1 MLSGTSAHTVTDFP
15 HPVRVLEHVWITLA
29 DGCRVA
35 ARIWL
40 PEDAER
46 VPVPAVLE
54 YIPYRKNDG
63 TALRDAPIHHYF
75 AGHGYAS
82 VRVDMRG
89 SGDSDG
95 VLLDEY
101 LPQEQLDGV
110 EIVAW
115 LAAQPWCT
123 GRVGI
128 IGKSWGGF
136 NGLQIAAHDPPALAA
151 VISVCSTDDRY
162 SDDVHYMG
170 GCLLAWD
177 SLSWATS
184 MFAINAQPP
193 DPAVVGECWRDDWI
207 ARMAAT
213 PPYSVAWVSH
223 QRRDEFWKQGSVCED
238 FAAMTCPVYM
248 VGGWDDA
255 YRDAIFRLL
264 AGYPGESRA
273 LIGPWG
279 HLYPESGA
287 PGPAIGFL
295 QECVRWW
302 DRWLKDV
309 DNGIEHE
316 PKVRAWLQEPVAPAP
331 WYPQREGRWVAERS
345 WPAPGIES
353 QRLALGAGT
362 LGAPPSAE
370 LELTHLSPQAMVNDA
385 GAWMGRGEPGD
396 FPGDQRA
403 DDGAWLSFTSEP
415 LDGRLELLG
424 IPSLAVT
431 VACDKPNA
439 LIAVRVCHVAPGGAS
454 TLVTRGVLNLTHRD
468 GHEVP
473 VPLVPGKRYAV
484 EIPLSSVG
492 YAIPRGDRLRVS
504 VASAFWPAVWPS
516 PEPVAL
522 TVVAGGESAL
532 MLPVRAPRDEPEVPA
547 HFAQPEE
554 GPAPAASHGVITH
567 ARVLTRDVLTGRV
580 ELVQD
585 SAATP
590 TALLADGLEYSSRD
604 RDAWSIVEG
613 DPLSAEIR
621 CERTLTLARGEW
633 RTRVEAV
640 ATMASNREAFLLTNA
655 LDAFEGDVRV
665 ASHHS
670 SVSIPR
676 DGV

>member
-1 MLSGTSAHTVTDFP
+1 
-15 HPVRVLEHVWITLA
+15 
-29 DGCRVA
+29 
-35 ARIWL
+35 
-40 PEDAER
+40 
-46 VPVPAVLE
+46 
-54 YIPYRKNDG
+54 
-63 TALRDAPIHHYF
+63 
-75 AGHGYAS
+75 
-82 VRVDMRG
+82 
-89 SGDSDG
+89 
-95 VLLDEY
+95 
-101 LPQEQLDGV
+101 
-110 EIVAW
+110 
-115 LAAQPWCT
+115 
-123 GRVGI
+123 
-128 IGKSWGGF
+128 
-136 NGLQIAAHDPPALAA
+136 

-177 SLSWATS
+177 SLAWATT
-184 MFAINAQPP
+184 MLAINAQPP
-193 DPAVVGECWRDDWI
+193 DPEVVGERWRDDWL

-213 PPYSVAWVSH
+213 PPFSVAWTSH
-223 QRRDEFWKQGSVCED
+223 QRRDEFWRQGSVCED
-238 FAAMTCPVYM
+238 FSAITCPVYM

-302 DRWLKDV
+302 DRWLKDA

-316 PKVRAWLQEPVAPAP
+316 PKVRAWMQEPVAPAP
-331 WYPQREGRWVAERS
+331 WYEHRDGRWVAEPS
-345 WPAPGIES
+345 WPAPGIEER
-353 QRLALGAGT
+353 RLALGAGT
-362 LGAPPSAE
+362 LGTAPSPE
-370 LELTHLSPQAMVNDA
+370 VELTHLSPQAMHEDP

-396 FPGDQRA
+396 FPSDQRA

-415 LDGRLELLG
+415 LAERLELLG
-424 IPSLAVT
+424 VPSLALT
-431 VACDKPNA
+431 VASDRPRA

-454 TLVTRGVLNLTHRD
+454 TLVTRGVLNLTHRE
-468 GHEVP
+468 GHEKP
-473 VPLVPGKRYAV
+473 VELVPGERYPV

-492 YAIPRGDRLRVS
+492 YAIPAGHRLRVS

-532 MLPVRAPRDEPEVPA
+532 TLPVRAPRDEPEVPA

-554 GPAPAASHGVITH
+554 GPLPPVVRGETTH
-567 ARVLTRDVLTGRV
+567 ERTLSRDVLTGRV
-580 ELVQD
+580 ALVQE
-585 SAATP
+585 SGVGVTR
-590 TALLADGLEYSSRD
+590 LLASRLEYSSRD
-604 RDAWSIVEG
+604 RDEWTIVEG
-613 DPLSAEIR
+613 DPLSAEVR
-621 CERTLTLARGEW
+621 CERTLTLSRGEW

-640 ATMASNREAFLLTNA
+640 ATMTSTAADFLLTNA
-655 LDAFEGDVRV
+655 LDAYEGDVRV

>member
-1 MLSGTSAHTVTDFP
+1 MTRTVTSFP
-15 HPVRVLEHVWITLA
+15 RRVRLVEHMWITLA
-29 DGCRVA
+29 DGCRLA

-40 PEDAER
+40 PEDADSD
-46 VPVPAVLE
+46 PVPAVLE

-63 TALRDAPIHHYF
+63 TALRDAPIHHHF

-95 VLLDEY
+95 ILEDEY
-101 LPQEQLDGV
+101 LLQEQLDGV
-110 EIVAW
+110 EVVAW

-170 GCLLAWD
+170 GCLLSWD
-177 SLSWATS
+177 SLSWATT
-184 MFAINAQPP
+184 MLAINAQPP
-193 DPAVVGECWRDDWI
+193 DPAVVGERWREHWL
-207 ARMAAT
+207 ARVAAT
-213 PPYSVAWVSH
+213 PPYSAAWTSH

-238 FAAMTCPVYM
+238 LSAITCPVYM

-255 YRDAIFRLL
+255 YRDAIFRFV

-279 HLYPESGA
+279 HLYPQSGA

-316 PKVRAWLQEPVAPAP
+316 PKVRAWMQEPVEPAP
-331 WYPQREGRWVAERS
+331 WYEQREGRWVAEPS
-345 WPAPGIES
+345 WPAPGIE
-353 QRLALGAGT
+353 QHRLALGAGT
-362 LGAPPSAE
+362 LGGAPGGPV
-370 LELTHLSPQAMVNDA
+370 ELTHESPQAMAGDA

-396 FPGDQRA
+396 FAGDQRA

-415 LDGRLELLG
+415 LAERWELLG
-424 IPSLAVT
+424 VPSLAVT
-431 VACDKPNA
+431 VACDRPQA
-439 LIAVRVCHVAPGGAS
+439 LIAVRVCDVAPGGAS

-468 GHEVP
+468 GHELP
-473 VPLVPGKRYAV
+473 VPLEPGRRYAV
-484 EIPLSSVG
+484 EIALGSVG
-492 YAIPRGDRLRVS
+492 YAVPAGHRLRVS

-516 PEPVAL
+516 PAPVAL
-522 TVVAGGESAL
+522 TIIAGAGSAL
-532 MLPVRAPRDEPEVPA
+532 SLPVRAPREEPPVPRHFAEPEEAPLPA
-547 HFAQPEE
+547 VAR
-554 GPAPAASHGVITH
+554 GVVTH
-567 ARVLTRDVLTGRV
+567 SRALARDVLTGRV
-580 ELVQD
+580 DLVQD
-585 SAATP
+585 SAESP
-590 TALLADGLEYSSRD
+590 TRLLADGLEYSSRD
-604 RDAWSIVEG
+604 RDGWSIVEG
-613 DPLSAEIR
+613 DPLSASIR
-621 CERTLTLARGEW
+621 CERTLTLGRGEW

-640 ATMASNREAFLLTNA
+640 ATMTSTATDFVLTNA
-655 LDAFEGDVRV
+655 LDAYEGERRV

>member
-1 MLSGTSAHTVTDFP
+1 MTRTVTDFP
-15 HPVRVLEHVWITLA
+15 HRVRVIEHTWITLA
-29 DGCRVA
+29 DGCRLA

-40 PEDAER
+40 PEDAEGD
-46 VPVPAVLE
+46 PVPAVLE
-54 YIPYRKNDG
+54 YLPYRKNDG

-95 VLLDEY
+95 VLEDEY

-115 LAAQPWCT
+115 LAEQPWCT

-170 GCLLAWD
+170 GCLLSWD
-177 SLSWATS
+177 SLSWATT
-184 MFAINAQPP
+184 MLAINAQPP
-193 DPAVVGECWRDDWI
+193 DPAVVGERWRDDWL

-213 PPYSVAWVSH
+213 PPYSVAWTSH

-238 FAAMTCPVYM
+238 FSAITCPVYM

-255 YRDAIFRLL
+255 YRDAIFRFL

-279 HLYPESGA
+279 HLYPQSGA

-316 PKVRAWLQEPVAPAP
+316 PKVRAWMQEPVEPAP
-331 WYPQREGRWVAERS
+331 WYEQRAGRWVAEPS
-345 WPAPGIES
+345 WPAPGIG
-353 QRLALGAGT
+353 QRRLALGAGT
-362 LGAPPSAE
+362 LGAAASAPV
-370 LELTHLSPQAMVNDA
+370 ELTHTSRQAMANDA

-415 LDGRLELLG
+415 LAERCELLG
-424 IPSLAVT
+424 VPSLAVT
-431 VACDKPNA
+431 VASDRPQA
-439 LIAVRVCHVAPGGAS
+439 LIAVRVCDVAPGGAS

-473 VPLVPGKRYAV
+473 VSLEPGRRYPV
-484 EIPLSSVG
+484 EIALSSVG
-492 YAIPRGDRLRVS
+492 YAVPAGHRLRVS

-516 PEPVAL
+516 PEPIEL
-522 TVVAGGESAL
+522 TIVAGGASAL
-532 MLPVRAPRDEPEVPA
+532 SLPVRAPREEPPVPA
-547 HFAQPEE
+547 HFAEPEE
-554 GPAPAASHGVITH
+554 APLPAVARGVVTH
-567 ARVLTRDVLTGRV
+567 SRVLTRDVLTGRV
-580 ELVQD
+580 DLVQD
-585 SAATP
+585 SAETP
-590 TALLADGLEYSSRD
+590 ARLLADGLEYSSRD
-604 RDAWSIVEG
+604 RDRWSVVEG
-613 DPLSAEIR
+613 DPLSASIR
-621 CERTLTLARGEW
+621 CERTLTLGRGEW

-640 ATMASNREAFLLTNA
+640 ATMRSTPTDFLLTNA
-655 LDAFEGDVRV
+655 LDAYEGDARV